1 MLRFNTHYLVS
12 TVANGGGID
21 GFALAQA
28 GNEEVVGHFFGGFY
42 CITGMHGKTLLST
55 ARHHH
60 CNSCS
65 QYHFFHFIIPDNIIF
80 PAMPVPHKEIFLL
93 IINYIN
99 KETLLSAR
107 TLSKSRKGNKALFE
121 T

>member
-1 MLRFNTHYLVS
+1 MLRFYTHNLVS
-12 TVANGGGID
+12 TVANGSGID

-28 GNEEVVGHFFGGFY
+28 GNEEVVGYFLGRLY

-60 CNSCS
+60 CNGCS

-80 PAMPVPHKEIFLL
+80 PGYAGATQRNIPV
-93 IINYIN
+93 NYQVD
-99 KETLLSAR
+99 
-107 TLSKSRKGNKALFE
+107 RKKNCS
-121 T
+121 

>member
-1 MLRFNTHYLVS
+1 MLRFNTHYLVG

-21 GFALAQA
+21 GFALTQA
-28 GNEEVVGHFFGGFY
+28 GDEEVVGHFFGGFH

-55 ARHHH
+55 A
-60 CNSCS
+60 S

-80 PAMPVPHKEIFLL
+80 PAMPVPHKETFPL

-121 T
+121 TL